1 MMTKSNSGER
11 LNMNTHDLSFWLH
24 SQACQETVLRFMA
37 LFDLRNWSAMENLVT
52 PDVVWQRPD
61 LTIDGIAQLKQ
72 VLNSTPQGVRVR
84 HIITNLRCS
93 PLEHERMVVESYFT
107 VYRDTSA
114 SVSEKASEKAS
125 EIARL
130 SPETP
135 SPLLGPVSVGRY
147 TDELMYSGGEWRIH
161 KKNTLVD
168 FRQAPR

>member
-1 MMTKSNSGER
+1 
-11 LNMNTHDLSFWLH
+11 
-24 SQACQETVLRFMA
+24 
-37 LFDLRNWSAMENLVT
+37 MENLVT

-114 SVSEKASEKAS
+114 SVSENAS
-125 EIARL
+125 EIASL